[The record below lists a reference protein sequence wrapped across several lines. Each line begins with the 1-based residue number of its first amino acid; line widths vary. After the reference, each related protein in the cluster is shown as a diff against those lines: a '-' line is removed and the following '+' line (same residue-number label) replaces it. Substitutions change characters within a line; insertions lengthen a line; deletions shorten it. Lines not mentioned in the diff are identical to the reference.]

1 MRERVRRVGP
11 METSMK
17 KAMAMNTGSD
27 ICTRP
32 WSGANRSLAAGFR
45 SVQGT
50 TVSFAGDDNGRDL
63 LVADVR
69 TTGVDAIAPFT
80 GVVYPRLE
88 APPV

>member
-1 MRERVRRVGP
+1 
-11 METSMK
+11 METTMK
-17 KAMAMNTGSD
+17 QAMAMSNAGD

-32 WSGANRSLAAGFR
+32 WRGANTAHAGTFR

-63 LVADVR
+63 LIADVR

>member
-1 MRERVRRVGP
+1 

-17 KAMAMNTGSD
+17 KAMAMSTGSD

-32 WSGANRSLAAGFR
+32 WSGANTAHAGAIS
-45 SVQGT
+45 SVQGR
-50 TVSFAGDDNGRDL
+50 TVPVAGDDSGRDL

>member
-1 MRERVRRVGP
+1 

-17 KAMAMNTGSD
+17 KAMAMSNGSD

-32 WSGANRSLAAGFR
+32 WRGANRSHAGASAPFR
-45 SVQGT
+45 GELCPSP
-50 TVSFAGDDNGRDL
+50 ADNNGRDL

-69 TTGVDAIAPFT
+69 TTGVDATAPIT

>member
-1 MRERVRRVGP
+1 
-11 METSMK
+11 METSMT
-17 KAMAMNTGSD
+17 KAMAVRAVGE

-32 WSGANRSLAAGFR
+32 WRGANRSLAAGFR

-50 TVSFAGDDNGRDL
+50 TVSFAAGNDGRDL

-69 TTGVDAIAPFT
+69 TTGVDATAPIT